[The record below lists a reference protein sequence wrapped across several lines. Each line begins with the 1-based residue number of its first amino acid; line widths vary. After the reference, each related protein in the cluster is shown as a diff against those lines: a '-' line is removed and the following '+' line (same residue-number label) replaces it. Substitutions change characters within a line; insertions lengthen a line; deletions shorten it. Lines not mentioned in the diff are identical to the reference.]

1 MSGME
6 RVWLTFGLRGDLSE
20 RLLLAALILIRI
32 IPIVFQTPFLGGRI
46 VPTETRM
53 GLSVGLMVLVWPY
66 AISDKTGPLALD
78 EISIIV
84 LMLKELFIGF
94 VIGFLAAELFYFMEV
109 AGRALDVM
117 RGSNMAEVQVP
128 ELQLRAS
135 PIGQFNFQLLLVIF
149 CTLNGHGYF
158 IESIIESF
166 RVVPTDG
173 WPAYSLGMEHMVLQ
187 ILQHTAS
194 LFKIAFALVFPGL
207 FAAFL
212 VDVVFGMFNRI
223 APQLN
228 AYFMA
233 MGIKA
238 LSGLTLFMLAMS
250 LMMGELAYRLEDSL
264 LWVRRV
270 VGFFQ

>member
-1 MSGME
+1 MGGME
-6 RVWLTFGLRGDLSE
+6 RIWLLLGLRGDLSE
-20 RLLLAALILIRI
+20 MLLVASLILIRLVA
-32 IPIVFQTPFLGGRI
+32 IVFQTPFLGGKL
-46 VPTETRM
+46 VPLETRM
-53 GLSVGLMVLVWPY
+53 GLSVGLTILIWPY
-66 AISDKTGPLALD
+66 ATSGQTGPLAINELT
-78 EISIIV
+78 IIV

-128 ELQLRAS
+128 ELQLRVS
-135 PIGQFNFQLLLVIF
+135 PIGQFNFQLLLVVF

-158 IESIIESF
+158 IESLIESF
-166 RVVPTDG
+166 RVVPVDG
-173 WPAYSLGMEHMVLQ
+173 WPTFTLGMEHFVDQ

-194 LFKIAFALVFPGL
+194 LFKIAFALVFPGI

-238 LSGLTLFMLAMS
+238 LSGMALFMFALS
-250 LMMGELAYRLEDSL
+250 LMMGELAHRMEDTL
-264 LWVRRV
+264 LFVRRI